1 MALLGW
7 GMARSAA
14 AGLVMAG
21 SVTAAGPGTSGLA
34 PGGRPS
40 PNLRPPNRRLRKL
53 LKPKLRRPRSAPP
66 RALPRSLR
74 PPWPRK
80 CRGFRKHRNRH
91 GCLSLDGRLSPD
103 RCLSRNEVPSR
114 NPRLLRL
121 RPRLRIPR
129 LRRLP
134 WCLRLQPRL
143 RLRRPRPCLRA
154 RGNPRASRRGA
165 RAGRQRAASGLRF
178 PPGTRSC
185 SAVRGSETKRH
196 RTPRLLGTD
205 SRACALGTRHHEVD
219 SVAEI
224 GVRPPR
230 HTDGTV
236 YPCEAWAL
244 CEC

>member
-103 RCLSRNEVPSR
+103 RCLSRN
-114 NPRLLRL
+114 PRLPRLRPQPRLPRNRRLPWFLRL
-121 RPRLRIPR
+121 RPRLRLRGPRPR
-129 LRRLP
+129 LQVRE
-134 WCLRLQPRL
+134 
-143 RLRRPRPCLRA
+143 
-154 RGNPRASRRGA
+154 NPRASRRGA

-185 SAVRGSETKRH
+185 SAVRGSETNRH
-196 RTPRLLGTD
+196 R
-205 SRACALGTRHHEVD
+205 SALGNGIHEPVHWGLVTTRSTPQPKLVF
-219 SVAEI
+219 
-224 GVRPPR
+224 
-230 HTDGTV
+230 
-236 YPCEAWAL
+236 
-244 CEC
+244 ECHATPMDKPIPGGIAAGLM